1 MGRYEVK
8 KLLFIL
14 INFIFISQIIFADSV
29 FSNATGSIYN
39 TIKKPAIGDII
50 IVKVSTESSAI
61 QEAGTDTI
69 KRSDVGIDFYQLED
83 LYDSGKSS
91 GNTNDSSRV
100 SQDLRL
106 GGRGSYY
113 GTGRTQRISKVKA
126 IISAVVTEILEN
138 GNLVIL
144 GERKIN
150 VNDETE
156 LISLS
161 GVVRPSDIQ
170 SDNSVFSHQIAL
182 AKVSVKGE
190 GIVGTQ
196 QTPGLFQRLFGWIF

>member
-1 MGRYEVK
+1 MK
-8 KLLFIL
+8 KLLYIL
-14 INFIFISQIIFADSV
+14 ISVCIVSQNCFSDSV
-29 FSNATGSIYN
+29 FSEATGSIYN

-50 IVKVSTESSAI
+50 IIKVSTESSAT

-69 KRSDVGIDFYQLED
+69 KRSDVSLDFYQLQD
-83 LYDSGKSS
+83 LYDSAKDS
-91 GNTNDSSRV
+91 GSTNDSKRT
-100 SQDLRL
+100 SQDVRL

-113 GTGRTQRISKVKA
+113 GTGRTQRISKVTA
-126 IISAVVTEILEN
+126 VISAVVTEILEN

-156 LISLS
+156 IITLS
-161 GVVRPSDIQ
+161 GVVRPNDIQ

-190 GIVGTQ
+190 GVVGSQ
-196 QTPGLFQRLFGWIF
+196 QTPGLFQRLFGWLF